1 MVNKD
6 RRVRKTKEVLK
17 KSLISLMKEKSIN
30 SITVKELCEKAD
42 INRGTF
48 YLHYKDVFY
57 MLDEIEKEL
66 FKEFQDMILSHEISQ
81 DNMETKPIL
90 KDIFTFVAQNSD
102 FCMVVLCERGDMVF
116 VKKIVSLIYEKGY
129 NDWINI
135 FKKENKD
142 VFDKYYS
149 FILYGVIGL
158 IDDWLK
164 SGLKES
170 PEYMAIL
177 TESMI
182 LNGIKSVKLI
192 DGIF

>member
-1 MVNKD
+1 MSNKD
-6 RRVRKTKEVLK
+6 RRVRKTKDVLK

-30 SITVKELCEKAD
+30 FITVKELCEKAD

-66 FKEFQDMILSHEISQ
+66 FEEFQEMILSHEISL
-81 DNMETKPIL
+81 DKIETKPIL
-90 KDIFTFVAQNSD
+90 KDIFTFIEQNSD

-129 NDWINI
+129 SDWSNI
-135 FKKENKD
+135 FKKEDKEL
-142 VFDKYYS
+142 FDKYYS
-149 FILYGVIGL
+149 FILYGCIGL
-158 IDDWLK
+158 IDHWLK
-164 SGLKES
+164 NGVKES

-182 LNGIKSVKLI
+182 LNGIKSVNLMSL
-192 DGIF
+192 